1 MTSLISQD
9 MSVNSVKVEEV
20 KFGQG
25 INESSKFEEEEDDD
39 LFGGLEQ
46 DTEEKDKK
54 QAAAL
59 KQAGKSFKD
68 ILNKNHKLRLSSAH
82 KFKL

>member
-1 MTSLISQD
+1 M
-9 MSVNSVKVEEV
+9 
-20 KFGQG
+20 
-25 INESSKFEEEEDDD
+25 ESASKFEEEEEDD

-46 DTEEKDKK
+46 DTEANDKK
-54 QAAAL
+54 QTAAL

>member
-1 MTSLISQD
+1 M
-9 MSVNSVKVEEV
+9 
-20 KFGQG
+20 
-25 INESSKFEEEEDDD
+25 ESASKFEEEEEDD

-46 DTEEKDKK
+46 DTEENDKK
-54 QAAAL
+54 QTAAL